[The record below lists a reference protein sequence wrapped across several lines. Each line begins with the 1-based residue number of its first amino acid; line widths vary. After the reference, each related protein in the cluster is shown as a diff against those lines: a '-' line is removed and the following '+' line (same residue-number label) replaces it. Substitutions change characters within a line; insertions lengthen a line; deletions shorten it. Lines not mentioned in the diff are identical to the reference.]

1 MPLTEFYIMI
11 AVTVVFALGIVGGF
25 TVLMILM
32 SKKVNVLH
40 SCEAVV
46 KEKVCNH
53 AEEYIVTFL
62 CDSQELIFEVPE
74 GIYDKCIPGQRG
86 MIDYKKYELIDFI
99 PEKQKVPISLIIDDP
114 APRVSVYY
122 EHAREK
128 FTKDGR
134 PLVREVP
141 NSLLAE
147 FCRVVDAYGLK
158 GKFTVVPMPGGR
170 GYISQGV
177 EGFDYDEIR
186 EWLDIARARLSGK
199 FSFCPEMLTHARA
212 MNLITGEF
220 YDENEK
226 DWSKNQSFD
235 TLMPYIARSLAVL
248 KDVSLP
254 VSGVSSPWGF
264 GSEVEEEYIPAISHA
279 MYVINRSNKAWV
291 FYKMFTDGVNSH
303 PWLAYDKDGF
313 RVVSIPAS
321 IGDGFW
327 ETKDTTDTSEE
338 YIRQV
343 ADRYISEDGTSGA
356 IIDILEKGGYPIMLT
371 HWQSL
376 HSNGLN
382 TGLRALEIV
391 ADRVNRFLS
400 DRVEWKSFEEMMDM
414 VLENPERFPKPV
426 FE

>member
-1 MPLTEFYIMI
+1 MPLTEFYMMI
-11 AVTVVFALGIVGGF
+11 AVTVIFALGIVGGF
-25 TVLMILM
+25 TVLMILNG
-32 SKKVNVLH
+32 KKANVLH
-40 SCEAVV
+40 SCAAVV
-46 KEKVCNH
+46 KEKLCND
-53 AEEYIVTFL
+53 ADEYIVTFL
-62 CDSQELIFEVPE
+62 CNSQEMIFEVPE
-74 GIYDKCIPGQRG
+74 SIYDKCIPGQRG
-86 MIDYKKYELIDFI
+86 VLDYKKYELIDFV
-99 PEKQKVPISLIIDDP
+99 PEKQKVPISLIVDDP

-134 PLVREVP
+134 PLVQEVP
-141 NSLLAE
+141 NSLLAQ
-147 FCRVVDAYGLK
+147 FCRVVDTYGLK

-170 GYISQGV
+170 GYISQGI
-177 EGFDYDEIR
+177 EGFDYEEIR
-186 EWLDIARARLSGK
+186 EWLDIARARLQGK

-212 MNLITGEF
+212 MNLVTGEF

-226 DWSKNQSFD
+226 EWSKNQNFD

-264 GSEVEEEYIPAISHA
+264 GSEVEDEYIPAISHA

-313 RVVSIPAS
+313 KVVSIPAS

-327 ETKDTTDTSEE
+327 ETKDTAESSDE
-338 YIRQV
+338 YISQV

-356 IIDILEKGGYPIMLT
+356 IVDILEKGGYPIMLT

-382 TGLRALEIV
+382 TGLRALELV
-391 ADRVNRFLS
+391 VDRVNRFLS
-400 DRVEWKSFEEMMDM
+400 DRVEWMSFEEMMDM
-414 VLENPERFPKPV
+414 VIENPQKFPKPI
-426 FE
+426 F